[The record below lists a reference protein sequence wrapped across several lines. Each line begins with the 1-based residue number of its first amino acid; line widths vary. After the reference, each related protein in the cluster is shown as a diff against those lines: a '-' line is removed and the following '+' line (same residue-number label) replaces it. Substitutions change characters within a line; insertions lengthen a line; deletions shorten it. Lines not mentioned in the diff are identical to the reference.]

1 MITIESNDGSNIRYK
16 CTCGAVGECIIKP
29 TTGNKI
35 IVLDIICPHC
45 FENERI
51 KLSQYTSDEGKKSL
65 IGDDVDLFWTATLE
79 NRLI

>member
-1 MITIESNDGSNIRYK
+1 MIAIDKNDGSNISYS

-29 TTGNKI
+29 TIGNKVI
-35 IVLDIICPHC
+35 ILDITCPHC

-51 KLSQYTSDEGKKSL
+51 KLLQYDSEEAKQELMSN
-65 IGDDVDLFWTATLE
+65 DVDLFWTATIE

>member
-1 MITIESNDGSNIRYK
+1 MITIESNDGSNIKYS

-29 TTGNKI
+29 TSGNKI
-35 IVLDIICPHC
+35 IVLDIACPHC

-51 KLSQYTSDEGKKSL
+51 KVLQYDSEEGRQSL
-65 IGDDVDLFWTATLE
+65 MSNDVDLCWAITIE